1 MLPSQRTFLFG
12 RTALLTPQTTDPGN
26 SIRGQCYGVGA
37 AIPTGGS
44 VDKALDEMQK
54 AHEMIKCITDLCLTE
69 HRGSIN
75 AENYSNYMQNIKKN
89 LL

>member
-1 MLPSQRTFLFG
+1 MTFTKNFSVRVHSATHSSNHG
-12 RTALLTPQTTDPGN
+12 PGN
-26 SIRGQCYGVGA
+26 SIHGLYSGVSA

-44 VDKALDEMQK
+44 VNKALDEMQK
-54 AHEMIKCITDLCLTE
+54 AHEMIKCITDLRLTE